1 MAGRIS
7 DETLQAIRDRL
18 SIVEVVSGYVSLK
31 KAGKNHV
38 GLCPFHSEKSPSF
51 TVSDE
56 RGMFHCFGCGAGGT
70 VFTFVMRADRVTF
83 PEAVEVLA
91 RRAGVALPART
102 GRGDEDDRRR
112 DLLDVHDVAQRCF
125 QTALHS
131 AAGARARAYL
141 THRGLGE
148 AIIAR
153 YGLGFCPVSGSGLAR
168 AVAGKPDG
176 VKRATDVGLVGRRGD
191 GSFYERFRGRVTFPI
206 RNGRGE
212 IVGFGGRTMGTDQ
225 PKYLNSPESLI
236 FHKGRVLYGA
246 FEAREAIRAAGRVVV
261 VEGYLDVLSLAG
273 SGVDYAVATLGT
285 ALSVPQLQLTRRLA
299 DEVIV
304 FFDGDRAGYAAAE
317 RAFALCAEAG
327 VWALGAFLPEG
338 FDPDSFV
345 RRHGV
350 AATVALLQGA
360 GPLADFF
367 LNRVDPGPDASIP
380 VRARAVDRVASV
392 LVHFADPMFSLLVR
406 QAAQRLGVDE
416 AVFRDRKAAPGRRG
430 DAPPERADTSTA
442 ERYPPEELALLEA
455 MTLDRDVAVL
465 VTHRGVVERLAH
477 PALADLARI
486 VIDAWQRDGSGTAV
500 LDRLPPLLMERVSA
514 GLLGE
519 GAMAT
524 ADRMQVAQDCID
536 RIDRRAHRTRS
547 QQVLAR
553 LRAAESRGDEQ
564 DVRETVQRHAELV
577 RNKEAGRG

>member
-18 SIVEVVSGYVSLK
+18 SIVEVVSGYVNLK
-31 KAGKNHV
+31 KTGKNHV

-83 PEAVEVLA
+83 PEAVELLA

-102 GRGDEDDRRR
+102 GGGDEDARRR
-112 DLLDVHDVAQRCF
+112 DLLEVHDVAQRCF
-125 QTALHS
+125 RAALQS
-131 AAGARARAYL
+131 AAGARARDYL
-141 THRGLGE
+141 ANRGLSE
-148 AIIAR
+148 DIVVR
-153 YGLGFCPVSGSGLAR
+153 YGVGFCPVGGSALGR
-168 AVAGKPDG
+168 ALAGKPDR
-176 VKRATDVGLVGRRGD
+176 VKRAIDVGLVGRRSD
-191 GSFYERFRGRVTFPI
+191 GSVYERFRGRVTFPI

-212 IVGFGGRTMGTDQ
+212 IVGFGGRTMGNEQ
-225 PKYLNSPESLI
+225 PKYLNSPESLV
-236 FHKGRVLYGA
+236 FQKGRVLYGA
-246 FEAREAIRAAGRVVV
+246 FEARDAIRAAGRVVV
-261 VEGYLDVLSLAG
+261 VEGYLDALSLAG
-273 SGVDYAVATLGT
+273 SGIEYAVATLGT
-285 ALSVPQLQLTRRLA
+285 ALSVAQLQLTRRLA

-345 RRHGV
+345 RQHGA
-350 AATVALLQGA
+350 AATVTLLQSA

-367 LNRVDPGPDASIP
+367 LNRVDPGPGASIP
-380 VRARAVDRVASV
+380 ARARAVDRVASV
-392 LVHFADPMFSLLVR
+392 LVHFTDPMFSLLVR

-416 AVFRDRKAAPGRRG
+416 AVFRDRKVAPARRDHAAP
-430 DAPPERADTSTA
+430 DRADPSTA
-442 ERYPPEELALLEA
+442 ERYPSEEVALVEA
-455 MTLDRDVAVL
+455 MALDRDVALL
-465 VTHRGVVERLAH
+465 VAHRGVVERLAH
-477 PALADLARI
+477 PTLADLARTLI
-486 VIDAWQRDGSGTAV
+486 AAWERGGSGTAV
-500 LDRLPPLLMERVSA
+500 LDQLPPVLMQRVSA
-514 GLLGE
+514 GLIGE

-524 ADRMQVAQDCID
+524 ADRMQVAQDCIE
-536 RIDRRAHRTRS
+536 RIDRRARRALS

-553 LRAAESRGDEQ
+553 LRAAERRGDEQ
-564 DVRETVQRHAELV
+564 DARENLQRHADLV
-577 RNKEAGRG
+577 RNKEAGRD

>member
-56 RGMFHCFGCGAGGT
+56 RGLFHCFGCGAGGT
-70 VFTFVMRADRVTF
+70 VYTFVMRADRVTF
-83 PEAVEVLA
+83 PEAVELLA
-91 RRAGVALPART
+91 RRAGVALPARA

-112 DLLDVHDVAQRCF
+112 DLLEVHDVAQRCF
-125 QTALHS
+125 RAALQS
-131 AAGARARAYL
+131 TAGARARAYL
-141 THRGLGE
+141 IHRGLSE
-148 AIIAR
+148 DVVAR
-153 YGLGFCPVSGSGLAR
+153 YGVGFCPVGGSALGGALG
-168 AVAGKPDG
+168 GKPDR
-176 VKRATDVGLVGRRGD
+176 VKRAIDVGLVGRRSD
-191 GSFYERFRGRVTFPI
+191 GSLYERFRGRITFPI

-212 IVGFGGRTMGTDQ
+212 IVGFGGRTMGDEQ
-225 PKYLNSPESLI
+225 PKYLNSPESPV
-236 FHKGRVLYGA
+236 FQKGRVLYGA

-261 VEGYLDVLSLAG
+261 VEGYLDALSLAG
-273 SGVDYAVATLGT
+273 NGIDYVVATLGT
-285 ALSVPQLQLTRRLA
+285 ALSVPQLQLIRRLA

-338 FDPDSFV
+338 SDPDSFV
-345 RRHGV
+345 RQQGA

-367 LNRVDPGPDASIP
+367 LNRAIPGPDAPIP

-392 LVHFADPMFSLLVR
+392 LVHFTDPMFSLLVR

-416 AVFRDRKAAPGRRG
+416 AVFRDRKAAPGRR
-430 DAPPERADTSTA
+430 DHEVPDRADAAAA
-442 ERYPPEELALLEA
+442 EVYPSEEVALVEAMALDREVALL
-455 MTLDRDVAVL
+455 VA
-465 VTHRGVVERLAH
+465 HRGVVERLAH
-477 PALADLARI
+477 PALADLARML
-486 VIDAWQRDGSGTAV
+486 IDAWARGGSGTAV
-500 LDRLPPLLMERVSA
+500 LDRLPPVLLQRVSA
-514 GLLGE
+514 GLIGE

-524 ADRMQVAQDCID
+524 ADRMQVAEDCIE
-536 RIDRRAHRTRS
+536 RIDGRARRALSR
-547 QQVLAR
+547 QVLAR

-564 DVRETVQRHAELV
+564 DARENLQRHADLV
-577 RNKEAGRG
+577 RNKEVGRD